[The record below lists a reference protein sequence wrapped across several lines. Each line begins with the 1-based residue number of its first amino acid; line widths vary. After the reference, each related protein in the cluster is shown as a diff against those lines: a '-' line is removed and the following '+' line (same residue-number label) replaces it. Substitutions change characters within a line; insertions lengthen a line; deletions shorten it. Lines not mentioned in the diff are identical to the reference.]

1 MKKYIFCCLVLFSFF
16 SLLAQNVGVNTSNPD
31 PSAALDIS
39 STNSGL
45 LVPRMNTGQR
55 TTIASPANGLMVFDT
70 DTKSYWFRESTNWV
84 ELASSI
90 GLKSINGNATF
101 TPYAINPK
109 RYMWELTGSY
119 LTGNSIA
126 LPQSIIEDLCADE
139 DGCKVTLTMTNWS
152 AGFTESASLSGTF
165 FYTIAGSNRRWR
177 ASNDNAG
184 IDGDNAVNHIF
195 SLFSNFY
202 FTDATYAV
210 NVGTDPAVGL
220 HFMKWNAY
228 PVSAIGRLIIED

>member
-1 MKKYIFCCLVLFSFF
+1 MKKYFICFLMMFSFF
-16 SLLAQNVGVNTSNPD
+16 SLLAQNVGVNTSSPD

-55 TTIASPANGLMVFDT
+55 TTITSPANGLMVFDT
-70 DTKSYWFRESTNWV
+70 DTKSFWFRESTNWV

-90 GLKSINGNATF
+90 GLKSVNGNATF

-152 AGFTESASLSGTF
+152 AGVTESASLSGSF
-165 FYTIAGSNRRWR
+165 FYTNAGGTRRWR
-177 ASNDNAG
+177 ASNDIFG
-184 IDGDNAVNHIF
+184 VDGDNTVTHIF
-195 SLFSNFY
+195 SILSSYY
-202 FTDATYAV
+202 FTDATYASSA
-210 NVGTDPAVGL
+210 GTDPTVGL
-220 HFMKWNAY
+220 HFMKWNSY
-228 PVSAIGRLIIED
+228 PASTGRLIIED